1 MAEYKNSIMLG
12 IKLPSNNDVNGQL
25 QTLIKTLNDT
35 KINLDINITNSD
47 VAKQLET
54 LTSLAD
60 NFKNTLGGNINLG
73 NINEV
78 INQSMSSMERLN
90 SEVLKTR
97 TVLNQDGTGNRY
109 SDVANGIG
117 VVTKQTEIL
126 NEATKKWELSE
137 QGKTTTI
144 VNNEKIRQTLDDI
157 AKAQE
162 KLNTLESRG
171 NINANQ
177 IDLLRNNLSG
187 ASENIQGK
195 NDVYKSS
202 EITGYLNQVK
212 ALEAE
217 ERNNIQL
224 ANQIQDAWDK
234 AYQQRVSAEKSA
246 IEQIEANEKK
256 AYENEIK
263 MLGEQAIAQQK
274 AEQDL
279 VNAMAN
285 GREKSQLKTQQ
296 TDRSQ
301 ELAQAKAINQALEEQ
316 QQVLQK
322 QEEAYKQID
331 VLKANGIINQSDISK
346 LEKMVQEANSLKDI
360 KNAMNSIMT
369 TSMVNESSIVS
380 ISKQIDDLQLKL
392 TKMKQTFGEKLP
404 NSFIESTE
412 AELNKLKEDLKNV
425 DGMNFNGIKNSLNSV
440 KSSMEQVSNETKQMI
455 NATKE
460 SGTGGFFTSI
470 SDFLSKSGLFYGTVQ
485 GVQMLVSAVKEGV
498 EWNKYLNDSFT
509 DMSITMNIS
518 EQEFNKMSTSI
529 DDMGKKIGVNAQDI
543 HDIAKPFGE
552 FI

>member
-440 KSSMEQVSNETKQMI
+440 KSSMEQVSNETKQMFNI
-455 NATKE
+455 KK
-460 SGTGGFFTSI
+460 
-470 SDFLSKSGLFYGTVQ
+470 DWVQ
-485 GVQMLVSAVKEGV
+485 GDFFL
-498 EWNKYLNDSFT
+498 
-509 DMSITMNIS
+509 
-518 EQEFNKMSTSI
+518 
-529 DDMGKKIGVNAQDI
+529 
-543 HDIAKPFGE
+543 
-552 FI
+552 FIQFF